1 MSHHDVQ
8 REDDTMRNT
17 ARTRARAATVLL
29 AGTVG
34 ALAASPYGTW
44 VRPSTGTKVSF
55 YDCGGKLCAKIV
67 GVSDPAKK
75 GTVGKVIMSGAAK
88 VGEGKW
94 EGDLLNTDNGNTY
107 SGYVTLSGGGLKLQ
121 GCALG
126 GLVCSG
132 ETWQRSN

>member
-1 MSHHDVQ
+1 MKI
-8 REDDTMRNT
+8 TMRT
-17 ARTRARAATVLL
+17 IALASALTLGSSFAAH
-29 AGTVG
+29 
-34 ALAASPYGTW
+34 AASPYGTW
-44 VRPSTGTKVSF
+44 LRPSTGTKVSF

-75 GTVGKVIMSGAAK
+75 ATVGKVIMSGAAK
-88 VGEGKW
+88 VAEGKW

-132 ETWQRSN
+132 ETWQRAN

>member
-1 MSHHDVQ
+1 
-8 REDDTMRNT
+8 MRKSLSRL
-17 ARTRARAATVLL
+17 ALGAGLLLGAASI
-29 AGTVG
+29 AH
-34 ALAASPYGTW
+34 AASPYGTW

-67 GVSDPAKK
+67 GVKDPAKK
-75 GTVGKVIMSGAAK
+75 GTVGTVIMGGAK
-88 VGEGKW
+88 KTGEGKW

-107 SGYVTLSGGGLKLQ
+107 SGSVTLSGGGLKLQ

-132 ETWQRSN
+132 ETWQRAN